1 MKSTSEGGG
10 VQDGGARE
18 GTSAWSRSI
27 CTYDEHYLLS
37 PLPHPHMD
45 TLGIIL
51 SYVWPSVSAWAG
63 RLYHLYGF
71 CYFKKGTMLPLP
83 LPAHHGASF

>member
-1 MKSTSEGGG
+1 MEEQEK
-10 VQDGGARE
+10 A
-18 GTSAWSRSI
+18 
-27 CTYDEHYLLS
+27 
-37 PLPHPHMD
+37 HPHGAGAYVRMTNTTLSLSLPMD

-63 RLYHLYGF
+63 RLYNLYRF